1 MLMPFLFVSLDS
13 RDWICLI
20 TNIEQSA
27 RDAGCGPVSQSEA
40 RAVARDASVAVDDVA
55 PVAGAEG
62 RAAIDLHISGPG
74 LCSAGHSH

>member
-1 MLMPFLFVSLDS
+1 MV
-13 RDWICLI
+13 
-20 TNIEQSA
+20 TSA
-27 RDAGCGPVSQSEA
+27 NQRPGPPGGDQSEA